1 MLLRDENGLL
11 AQGVTKESAKDFAK
25 YVSEHTPTAK
35 NLRGSAE
42 YRSHLT
48 RVLTERSVNE
58 LGGM

>member
-1 MLLRDENGLL
+1 MLLRDEKGILANGID
-11 AQGVTKESAKDFAK
+11 GDGAKAFAK
-25 YVSEHTPTAK
+25 YVSENTPTAK